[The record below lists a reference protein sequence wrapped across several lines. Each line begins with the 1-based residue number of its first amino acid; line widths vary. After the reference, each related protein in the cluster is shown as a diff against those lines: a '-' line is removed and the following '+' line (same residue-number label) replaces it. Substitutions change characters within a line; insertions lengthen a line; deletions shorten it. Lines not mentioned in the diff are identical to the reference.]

1 MSSEAIMN
9 CAICTTRRPRRYCPG
24 VRGEICPLCCGTT
37 REVTVD
43 CPLDCTYLRESRAH
57 ERPPEPDPA
66 KMPNPDVNI
75 TEKFLAQ
82 NTRLFTFLCMALLKH
97 ALGAPGVVDND
108 VREALEALART
119 YRTLESGLIYET
131 RPANL
136 IAATLQQRLRDEL
149 TEFEKEA
156 KSDAGMQTV
165 RDADVLGILV
175 MLQRIEFARNNGR
188 PRGRAFLDFLRNE
201 FQESGLPGQAD
212 EDPGLIVPA

>member
-1 MSSEAIMN
+1 
-9 CAICTTRRPRRYCPG
+9 
-24 VRGEICPLCCGTT
+24 
-37 REVTVD
+37 VD
-43 CPLDCTYLRESRAH
+43 CPLDCTYLQESRQH

-66 KMPNPDVNI
+66 KLPNPDVNI
-75 TEKFLAQ
+75 TEKFLSQ
-82 NTRLFTFLCMALLKH
+82 NTRLFTFLCMAILKH
-97 ALGAPGVVDND
+97 ALGAPGVVDSD

-136 IAATLQQRLRDEL
+136 LAANLQQRLRDEL

-156 KSDAGMQTV
+156 KSASDMESV

-188 PRGRAFLDFLRNE
+188 ARGRAFLDFLRSE
-201 FQESGLPGQAD
+201 FHESGLPGPAD
-212 EDPGLIVPA
+212 EDSGLILPA

>member
-1 MSSEAIMN
+1 
-9 CAICTTRRPRRYCPG
+9 
-24 VRGEICPLCCGTT
+24 
-37 REVTVD
+37 
-43 CPLDCTYLRESRAH
+43 
-57 ERPPEPDPA
+57 
-66 KMPNPDVNI
+66 MPNPDVNI

-82 NTRLFTFLCMALLKH
+82 NTRLFTFLCMAILKH

-108 VREALEALART
+108 LREALEALVRT

-136 IAATLQQRLRDEL
+136 LAAGLQQRLRDEL
-149 TEFEKEA
+149 TEFANQA
-156 KSDAGMQTV
+156 KAETGMETV
-165 RDADVLGILV
+165 RDLDVLGILV

-201 FQESGLPGQAD
+201 FPDSG